1 MPRRLRVL
9 VADDHPAIVTAV
21 SRLLALDHEV
31 VGSVEDGSLLLET
44 AQRLQPDVIVLDVN
58 LPHIDGLEACR
69 RLTQT
74 NPEIKVIVFTA
85 VTDPA
90 TRDKS
95 LAAGAAACVSKLAG
109 AGDLLS
115 IIAGLSD
122 SRA

>member
-9 VADDHPAIVTAV
+9 VADDHPALVTAV
-21 SRLLALDHEV
+21 SRLLALEHEV
-31 VGSVEDGSLLLET
+31 VGRVEDGSLLLET

-95 LAAGAAACVSKLAG
+95 LAAGAAAFVSKLAG